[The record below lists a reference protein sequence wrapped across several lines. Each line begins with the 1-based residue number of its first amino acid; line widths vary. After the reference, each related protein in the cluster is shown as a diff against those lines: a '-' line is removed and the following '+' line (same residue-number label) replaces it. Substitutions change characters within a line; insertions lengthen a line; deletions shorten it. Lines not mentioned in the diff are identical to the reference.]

1 MARINIS
8 IPDKDLNKVDWYKK
22 LTNSSRSGLI
32 RKAIESYFKELE
44 IKIIEKRKK
53 EAIEDIF
60 KIRDK
65 IGNELEGWDSTGEI
79 RNLRDR
85 NWNDNED

>member
-8 IPDKDLNKVDWYKK
+8 IPDKDLDKVDRYKK
-22 LTNSSRSGLI
+22 LTNSTRSGLI

-44 IKIIEKRKK
+44 IKILEKSKK
-53 EAIEDIF
+53 EAIQDIF

-65 IGNELEGWDSTGEI
+65 IAKELEGWNPTGEI
-79 RNLRDR
+79 RKLRDR
-85 NWNDNED
+85 RWEDLQE